1 MAGII
6 PNVADC
12 CSPCSGVATVE
23 VPGPT
28 GAAGSNGTNGTNGV
42 NAFTT
47 LTAQFLMPAEGA
59 TVVASVA
66 NSTWAVIN
74 QLVYVQNAGW
84 MRVTAKPSSTQLT
97 LRNEEATATSEYTE
111 NVAPTTPIAN
121 GSQISPGGLQGPA
134 GTDGASGA
142 PDSASYWTRTAEGGL
157 SGETAINGL
166 ADGVLQHAAGT
177 PSKALLCSAI
187 EALAANGL
195 ITRTAAATASAR
207 TIAGTASEILVTN
220 GDGVAGNPTLALHAG
235 VYRSGGT
242 DVALAD
248 GGTGASTA
256 ATARVNLGRVA
267 TRYGVLGFAT
277 VNLDNGGAAPWDQD
291 IAMFTTRCII
301 RKVVF
306 ENASATLA
314 ATAFRCGIYT
324 GAGATG
330 NAIVTTPFD
339 PAALTATTK
348 WLDATLSAYA
358 GTDVIVPIGAVL
370 KFYGAIEHGAAGQTM
385 NVWLIGED
393 FSP

>member
-157 SGETAINGL
+157 SGEIAINAIAAG
-166 ADGVLQHAAGT
+166 DGVLRHVAGT
-177 PSKALLCSAI
+177 PDIATLCTAI

-195 ITRTAAATASAR
+195 ITRAGAASAIAR

-220 GDGVAGNPTLALHAG
+220 GDGV
-235 VYRSGGT
+235 
-242 DVALAD
+242 
-248 GGTGASTA
+248 
-256 ATARVNLGRVA
+256 
-267 TRYGVLGFAT
+267 
-277 VNLDNGGAAPWDQD
+277 
-291 IAMFTTRCII
+291 
-301 RKVVF
+301 
-306 ENASATLA
+306 
-314 ATAFRCGIYT
+314 
-324 GAGATG
+324 
-330 NAIVTTPFD
+330 
-339 PAALTATTK
+339 
-348 WLDATLSAYA
+348 
-358 GTDVIVPIGAVL
+358 
-370 KFYGAIEHGAAGQTM
+370 
-385 NVWLIGED
+385 
-393 FSP
+393 